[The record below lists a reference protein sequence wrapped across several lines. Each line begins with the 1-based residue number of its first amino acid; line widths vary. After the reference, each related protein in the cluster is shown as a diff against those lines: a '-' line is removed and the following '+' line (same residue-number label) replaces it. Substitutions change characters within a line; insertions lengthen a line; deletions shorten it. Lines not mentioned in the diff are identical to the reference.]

1 MFLRVVHTVIHNG
14 GNNGDI
20 HRSLKCCIRNY
31 RTTLRNKKKIKS
43 TYSVNQI

>member
-1 MFLRVVHTVIHNG
+1 MFLRVVHIVIHNG

-20 HRSLKCCIRNY
+20 RRSLKFCIGNY